1 MSFEKILRKAQQGDT
16 AALEQLLELYQ
27 PLLVKNSYVFGKF
40 SPDCYQTLVERFLI
54 AVRRFKMPDE
64 LSEN

>member
-1 MSFEKILRKAQQGDT
+1 MTFEQMLRNAKQGDE

-27 PLLVKNSYVFGKF
+27 PLLMKNSYVFGRF

-54 AVRRFKMPDE
+54 AVHRFKIPDD

>member
-1 MSFEKILRKAQQGDT
+1 MNFEQLLKNAKQGDT

-27 PLLVKNSYVFGKF
+27 SVLTKNSYVFGRF

-54 AVRRFKMPDE
+54 AVRSFKIPDD
-64 LSEN
+64 LS